1 MNPELLAFATAAREC
16 AMQMMANATY
26 IKNHLHEVT
35 IPAEIV
41 PRIEA
46 ACESLVGTKH
56 DIIHEVFELEES
68 DAFHKTAERINR
80 IIQWLFEPVEELHAI
95 VQSLQFAAIQ
105 DHRHS
110 TAALLV
116 MESALNVINAFN
128 AAGEAADAWTKTNS
142 RQASHAGA

>member
-1 MNPELLAFATAAREC
+1 MNPELMAFATAAREC

-35 IPAEIV
+35 IPAETV

-46 ACESLVGTKH
+46 ACESLVGAKH
-56 DIIHEVFELEES
+56 DIIHEVFEIEES
-68 DAFHKTAERINR
+68 DAVDKTAERINR

-105 DHRHS
+105 DDRHS

-128 AAGEAADAWTKTNS
+128 AAGEAADSWTQTNS
-142 RQASHAGA
+142 RQASHTGA